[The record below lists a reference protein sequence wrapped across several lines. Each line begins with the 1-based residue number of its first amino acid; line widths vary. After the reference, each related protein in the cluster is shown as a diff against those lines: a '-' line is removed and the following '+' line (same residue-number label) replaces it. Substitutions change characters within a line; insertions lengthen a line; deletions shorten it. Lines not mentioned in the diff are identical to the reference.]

1 MSIEPCTKAEFEE
14 ALREDGIDQPRPQL
28 TGAEIFSVVEAKMQR
43 LINTSADDCSITL
56 ANSANRNPVETIGE
70 ITQVLVMMNH
80 QGIDKKSHRQ
90 AMLRA
95 GHRAFAEQA
104 GYKQ

>member
-14 ALREDGIDQPRPQL
+14 ALREDGIEQPRPQL

-43 LINTSADDCSITL
+43 LINTSAADCSITL
-56 ANSANRNPVETIGE
+56 TNSANSNPVETIGE

-95 GHRAFAEQA
+95 ARKAMASLAEYPA
-104 GYKQ
+104 